1 MPSTVTRPEYRPHRL
16 RSMTRIYIDENLSSY
31 IAEGL
36 NILETDEDFEVL
48 SIGNTF
54 GRGVQD
60 EDWIPKVGAQE
71 AVVITQDINIHR
83 TRRQRE
89 LFEQHGVGIFF
100 LTPPSKNG
108 YTYWEQVEQI
118 IKRWREIKKKCRNE
132 RPFAFRC
139 TSKSQEF
146 ERM

>member
-1 MPSTVTRPEYRPHRL
+1 
-16 RSMTRIYIDENLSSY
+16 MTRIYIDENLSRH

-36 NILETDEDFEVL
+36 NVLERPNGDEFEVVA
-48 SIGNTF
+48 IETIF

-60 EDWIPKVGAQE
+60 EDWIPVVGAE
-71 AVVITQDINIHR
+71 KAVVITQDLNIHR

-118 IKRWREIKKKCRNE
+118 VKRWRDIRKKCRNK

-139 TSKSQEF
+139 TSKSSEF
-146 ERM
+146 EGF

>member
-1 MPSTVTRPEYRPHRL
+1 
-16 RSMTRIYIDENLSSY
+16 MTRIYIDENLAPQ
-31 IAEGL
+31 IAEAL
-36 NILETDEDFEVL
+36 NVLEAHANEGFEVL
-48 SIGNTF
+48 SIGKTF

-60 EDWIPKVGAQE
+60 EDWIPKVGAEE
-71 AVVITQDINIHR
+71 AVIITQDINIHR

-89 LFEQHGVGIFF
+89 LFEKHGVGIFF
-100 LTPPSKNG
+100 LTPPSKTG

-118 IKRWREIKKKCRNE
+118 IKRWRDIKKKCRNK

-146 ERM
+146 EGM